1 MKIADSALKHAARI
15 EKFCKEMRAECLK
28 DSVQYKQSLGSALLE

>member
-1 MKIADSALKHAARI
+1 MKIADSALKHA
-15 EKFCKEMRAECLK
+15 EKLCKEMRAECLK